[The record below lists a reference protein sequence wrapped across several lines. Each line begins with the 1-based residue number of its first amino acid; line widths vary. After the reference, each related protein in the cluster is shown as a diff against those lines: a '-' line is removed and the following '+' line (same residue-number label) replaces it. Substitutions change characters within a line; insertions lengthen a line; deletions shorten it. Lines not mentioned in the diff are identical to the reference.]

1 MSKII
6 VVTGASVGI
15 GAAILRQLAEEGHQ
29 VVGLARRPELIET
42 LAKENPGWKVHALK
56 ADVTKDSDVIEAFT
70 WIKNK
75 FGKID
80 VMINNAG
87 CSEPTML
94 SDGNIDTWRKMYDL
108 NVFAVGSCI
117 RETLKIIS
125 DEGNIINVSS
135 VLGQETC
142 SFPGFAV
149 YSSTKHALKCLT
161 KGLRAE
167 LHENRPG
174 IKVTLLNP
182 GLVQTPMTAG
192 AIGSSDGVLST
203 MPFLQAEDI
212 ARAASY
218 IVSTPKFVDVTE
230 LTVQHSGEYCK

>member
-15 GAAILRQLAEEGHQ
+15 GAAMLCQLAEEGHQ
-29 VVGLARRPELIET
+29 VVGLARRPELIESM
-42 LAKENPGWKVHALK
+42 ANENPTWKVDAIK

-70 WIKNK
+70 WIKNN

-87 CSEPTML
+87 CSEMTLL
-94 SDGNIDTWRKMYDL
+94 SDGNIDVWRKMYDL

-117 RETLKIIS
+117 REALKIIS

-135 VLGQETC
+135 VLGQETF
-142 SFPGFAV
+142 SYPGVAV

-167 LHENRPG
+167 LHEKRPG
-174 IKVTLLNP
+174 IKVT
-182 GLVQTPMTAG
+182 
-192 AIGSSDGVLST
+192 VLHNT
-203 MPFLQAEDI
+203 
-212 ARAASY
+212 
-218 IVSTPKFVDVTE
+218 
-230 LTVQHSGEYCK
+230 